1 MNGYSTAR
9 LLKIPNNPALS
20 ALNFFTAYMLRF
32 EYFNLTDSVTVYT
45 NNTQTVKANN
55 DYSLVAQSGLICPV
69 SFGTFTTNTTS
80 IVLSGLGFD
89 SKYFLIANLVT
100 VDSRLDGVIVNDNYT
115 FNLGAFRSQGSIVDT
130 IVPFTNVNIDTIETT
145 ANITFSSLEPNTDY
159 TIELINFVQNPQFCK
174 INCTKLQYTDFPT
187 SASTLTGKFSAPTIN
202 DPASRTSDTVYV
214 GFTPPEVDELQGYL
228 THKGF
233 TQFKAKFSVESDE
246 HNQSDIIKYLDYS
259 DVVTGTS
266 TVPIDGLLPNT
277 QYKITLAGFE
287 YITPGTI
294 PFDVFSESSVN
305 ALYTS
310 TDNVNLTMYTVTRSL
325 VDDDGAGNLTFTG
338 FGATRNGGYT
348 YSAEIYVNDIIIQE
362 ISGITT
368 SSSNFT
374 LGPSLD
380 FNYYQIIN
388 IKIKIKNTS
397 FNNDPSSHPYRHPY
411 VKTDDRREDRVFP
424 DVNGETLTAGAVPTI
439 TVNIASV
446 LLSTDNENIV
456 ITMAST
462 GHTLLPDVGTFKP
475 NDLYRFKYTV
485 SYE

>member
-1 MNGYSTAR
+1 MDGFTGN
-9 LLKIPNNPALS
+9 IPNNSALS
-20 ALNFFTAYMLRF
+20 ALNFFTEYMLRF

-45 NNTQTVKANN
+45 DNTQSVKANN
-55 DYSLVAQSGLICPV
+55 DYSLTAQNPLICPV
-69 SFGTFTTNTTS
+69 SFDTFTTNTTS
-80 IVLSGLGFD
+80 IILS
-89 SKYFLIANLVT
+89 NLTFNST
-100 VDSRLDGVIVNDNYT
+100 VDARLNQDTFNANYT
-115 FNLGAFRSQGSIVDT
+115 FSLRANSATGTSPPVIFDNFTITDIRVEDDILFSQ
-130 IVPFTNVNIDTIETT
+130 
-145 ANITFSSLEPNTDY
+145 LEPNTDY
-159 TIELINFVQNPQFCK
+159 TIELINFVHNPL
-174 INCTKLQYTDFPT
+174 NSSGSRLQYTNFPT
-187 SASTLTGKFSAPTIN
+187 SVSLLTGKFSAPTIN
-202 DPASRTSDTVYV
+202 DPASNRTSDTVYV

-233 TQFKAKFSVESDE
+233 TQFKAKFSVASVE
-246 HNQSDIIKYLDYS
+246 HNQDDIEKNLDYS
-259 DVVTGTS
+259 TVVTGAS
-266 TVPIDGLLPNT
+266 TVPINRLLPNT
-277 QYKITLAGFE
+277 LYTITLTGFE
-287 YITPGTI
+287 YTTPGTI

-411 VKTDDRREDRVFP
+411 VKTDDSREDRVFP

-462 GHTLLPDVGTFKP
+462 DNILLPDVGSFTP
-475 NDLYRFKYTV
+475 NDLYRLEYTV

>member
-1 MNGYSTAR
+1 
-9 LLKIPNNPALS
+9 
-20 ALNFFTAYMLRF
+20 
-32 EYFNLTDSVTVYT
+32 
-45 NNTQTVKANN
+45 
-55 DYSLVAQSGLICPV
+55 
-69 SFGTFTTNTTS
+69 
-80 IVLSGLGFD
+80 
-89 SKYFLIANLVT
+89 
-100 VDSRLDGVIVNDNYT
+100 
-115 FNLGAFRSQGSIVDT
+115 
-130 IVPFTNVNIDTIETT
+130 
-145 ANITFSSLEPNTDY
+145 
-159 TIELINFVQNPQFCK
+159 
-174 INCTKLQYTDFPT
+174 
-187 SASTLTGKFSAPTIN
+187 
-202 DPASRTSDTVYV
+202 
-214 GFTPPEVDELQGYL
+214 
-228 THKGF
+228 
-233 TQFKAKFSVESDE
+233 
-246 HNQSDIIKYLDYS
+246 
-259 DVVTGTS
+259 
-266 TVPIDGLLPNT
+266 
-277 QYKITLAGFE
+277 
-287 YITPGTI
+287 
-294 PFDVFSESSVN
+294 
-305 ALYTS
+305 
-310 TDNVNLTMYTVTRSL
+310 MYTVTRSL

-411 VKTDDRREDRVFP
+411 VKTDDSREDRVFP

-462 GHTLLPDVGTFKP
+462 DNILLPDVGSFTP